1 MTGRRCR
8 WCSPLEAALP
18 RRCGRAMAGHD
29 GLGAPP
35 DRSRSELAAVVQVLF
50 RKRPNRNISACV
62 GIDVEV
68 PSHLPIFVDER
79 NWRVRVH
86 DRDQKDLLG
95 SRDRAHA
102 VLGRWCWLLPRIG
115 DNFLSVQELMR
126 GGFLGNIDGGSCGRV
141 FAGSSLL
148 TSFPHSLRHVPL
160 FVWVLGFSNHQKFF
174 DLEKNRPII
183 DLRLPSVLCVWGVF
197 LPEQAAL

>member
-1 MTGRRCR
+1 VYGGFVTV
-8 WCSPLEAALP
+8 
-18 RRCGRAMAGHD
+18 AGSI
-29 GLGAPP
+29 GILLLLLLLLL
-35 DRSRSELAAVVQVLF
+35 SRSELAAVVQVLF

-102 VLGRWCWLLPRIG
+102 VVGRWCWLLPRIG

-148 TSFPHSLRHVPL
+148 TSSPAGSAIAPL
-160 FVWVLGFSNHQKFF
+160 LTGSSGFRIT
-174 DLEKNRPII
+174 KNFLILKKI
-183 DLRLPSVLCVWGVF
+183 DLVAEAVKRF
-197 LPEQAAL
+197 LQKKF